1 MAPSAGLFPSMH
13 RSWLIVFG
21 TTFLLW
27 ALVGQLNFYLAPY
40 GAFLSVGG
48 LLVTFAALRL
58 NLRHGLTATILIAL
72 AVDAVEP
79 VPQLGSHL
87 LYGPHVL
94 LFTAAHVLVFHLRRR
109 FPRDETLFG
118 LVTALLTNL
127 GLFLGLAFIYLELGG
142 HPAAS
147 AAWLRLFA
155 DLGWSQLFILIVAP
169 WFLALQQRAL
179 ELGRVDLA
187 EQSPRFF

>member
-1 MAPSAGLFPSMH
+1 MY

-21 TTFLLW
+21 TTLLLW
-27 ALVGQLNFYLAPY
+27 TIVGQANHYLAPSGVY
-40 GAFLSVGG
+40 LSVGG

-72 AVDAVEP
+72 AVDALEP
-79 VPQLGSHL
+79 APQVGRQLFH
-87 LYGPHVL
+87 GPHVL
-94 LFTAAHVLVFHLRRR
+94 LFATAHVLVFHLRTR

-118 LVTALLTNL
+118 VVTALLANL
-127 GLFLGLAFIYLELGG
+127 GIFLGLSFVYIELGG
-142 HPAAS
+142 HPAAG

-155 DLGWSQLFILIVAP
+155 DLGWSQLFILCVAP

-179 ELGRVDLA
+179 DLGRVDLT